1 MIVVSWLSLSCECES
16 IRAVSCPPESLA
28 RLRRSRRSDA
38 RCPERTSRCKRAP
51 QARRLHRRYLLLR
64 AALVVTRTRSEGNQ
78 LARDERHEGC
88 SAWIPDRTMHGKA
101 RGRGCMGQHG
111 AARAAAHRI
120 SVEDAVAGGWA
131 SDFDGHSA
139 HGGGSDHF

>member
-28 RLRRSRRSDA
+28 RLRRSRRNAA

-51 QARRLHRRYLLLR
+51 PARRLHRRHLLLR
-64 AALVVTRTRSEGNQ
+64 AALVVARTRSEGNQ
-78 LARDERHEGC
+78 LSRDERHEGC
-88 SAWIPDRTMHGKA
+88 SAWISDRTMHGK
-101 RGRGCMGQHG
+101 
-111 AARAAAHRI
+111 ARAAAHRI
-120 SVEDAVAGGWA
+120 SVEDAVAGGWS
-131 SDFDGHSA
+131 SDFDRHSA